1 MDKESRA
8 GNSKGNDAKSGK
20 TTPPLGATA
29 RGNLP
34 PNPEIYPK
42 LVGVISELANS
53 RTMNDI
59 MRIVR
64 RSARELAGSDGATFV
79 LRDDDSCYYADE
91 DAVSP
96 LWKGRRFPIT
106 SCISGFAM
114 LHKEVVAIK
123 DISVDERV
131 PQDVYQETFV
141 KSLVIV
147 PIKIKDPIGAIG
159 NYWATPHEATAEEIE
174 VLQAL
179 AEVVAVTIENVQLYS
194 ALENRVKE
202 LDSTSRAKDEFLMIL
217 SHELRTPLNSILG
230 WTKTLLD
237 EEPKEVKDLR
247 EGLRTIEKSATT
259 QLRIVEDLL
268 DISRIIAGRLFL
280 EKKPVDLDK
289 VLREAI
295 ESVSPAATDKNISLR
310 MERSPYSNIVTG
322 DHGKLVQ
329 VLQIVL
335 ANAIKFTP
343 ANGVI
348 QVLLDRE
355 QGFSRMQVVDNGEG
369 MHQEILPFIFD
380 RFRQADSTMRR
391 KHGGLGLGLAI
402 AKHLVE
408 AHGGRIQVDSGGL
421 GRGSSFTVF
430 VPISAVDMLNPVNDS
445 SRSPHQVLEDVTVLA
460 VDDSP
465 EAVELLNYILT
476 KKGAKVLIS
485 ESVNEG
491 VKAVRNA
498 SPDVVVCDLSM
509 PGEDGYSFIKRVR
522 AMGNRVPAI
531 ALTAFADKQHELEAL
546 GSGFDLFLT
555 KPVNP
560 TLLVDRLRMLVES
573 RRRLMH

>member
-1 MDKESRA
+1 MEKESPFSSSKSNSPLPSSAEVA
-8 GNSKGNDAKSGK
+8 GDPAAKS
-20 TTPPLGATA
+20 A
-29 RGNLP
+29 RV
-34 PNPEIYPK
+34 YRQ
-42 LVGVISELANS
+42 LVEVVSELANS
-53 RTMNDI
+53 RSMNDI
-59 MRIVR
+59 MRVVR
-64 RSARELAGSDGATFV
+64 KKARELVGSDGATFV

-91 DAVSP
+91 DAIQP
-96 LWKGRRFPIT
+96 LWKGSRFPIGA
-106 SCISGFAM
+106 CVSGYSM
-114 LHKEVVAIK
+114 IHKEPVVIEDITK
-123 DISVDERV
+123 DDRV
-131 PQDVYQETFV
+131 PIDAYRNTFV
-141 KSLVIV
+141 KSLVMV
-147 PIKIKDPIGAIG
+147 PIRASQPIGAIG
-159 NYWATPHEATAEEIE
+159 NYWADNHKATVEEIE

-179 AEVVAVTIENVQLYS
+179 ADIVSTTIENVQLYA
-194 ALENRVKE
+194 ALDTRVKE
-202 LDSTSRAKDEFLMIL
+202 LDSTNRAKDEFLMIL

-230 WTKTLLD
+230 WTKTLLED
-237 EEPKEVKDLR
+237 DQKEVKELK
-247 EGLRTIEKSATT
+247 EGLRTIERSAGV

-289 VLREAI
+289 VLRESIDA
-295 ESVSPAATDKNISLR
+295 VSSAATDKNISLR
-310 MERSPYSNIVTG
+310 LERSPYSNIVTG

-343 ANGVI
+343 NKGVI

-355 QGFSRMQVVDNGEG
+355 QGFSRVQITDNGEG
-369 MHQEILPFIFD
+369 MTKDILPFIFD
-380 RFRQADSTMRR
+380 RFRQADSSMRR
-391 KHGGLGLGLAI
+391 KYGGLGLGLAI

-408 AHGGRIQVDSGGL
+408 AHGGRIQVDSGGV
-421 GRGSSFTVF
+421 GHGSSFTIF
-430 VPISAVDMLNPVNDS
+430 VPISAVDLLNSMSEAN
-445 SRSPHQVLEDVTVLA
+445 RSHQQILQDVKILA

-485 ESVNEG
+485 ENVNEAL
-491 VKAVRNA
+491 KSIKSAN
-498 SPDVVVCDLSM
+498 PDVVVCDLSM
-509 PGEDGYSFIKRVR
+509 PGEDGYSLIKRVR
-522 AMGNRVPAI
+522 ASGNRVPAI

-560 TLLVDRLRMLVES
+560 GLLVDRVRMLVEG